1 MKALSL
7 ASILAIGLA
16 GAACSDTPEPKE
28 NIEVETPEAVET
40 AAPADDGFN
49 FMIPGDDVDL
59 ETADDGFNLSIPG
72 DGPSISSGEFNL
84 PADIPTTDRLSDLPE
99 IEAPVIDTPDDEPD
113 EDAIIRIE

>member
-1 MKALSL
+1 MKALTL
-7 ASILAIGLA
+7 ASILAVGLA
-16 GAACSDTPEPKE
+16 GTACSDTPEVQEDAK
-28 NIEVETPEAVET
+28 VETPEAVEI

-59 ETADDGFNLSIPG
+59 SAPADGFNLSIPD

-99 IEAPVIDTPDDEPD
+99 IEAPVIDTPDDESD
-113 EDAIIRIE
+113 EDALIRIE

>member
-28 NIEVETPEAVET
+28 DVKVETPEVTET
-40 AAPADDGFN
+40 AAPEDDGFN
-49 FMIPGDDVDL
+49 FMIPGGDVDV
-59 ETADDGFNLSIPG
+59 ETADDGFNLSIPD

-84 PADIPTTDRLSDLPE
+84 PADIPTSNGLDDLPE
-99 IEAPVIDTPDDEPD
+99 IEAPIIETPEPEAH
-113 EDAIIRIE
+113 EDALIRIE